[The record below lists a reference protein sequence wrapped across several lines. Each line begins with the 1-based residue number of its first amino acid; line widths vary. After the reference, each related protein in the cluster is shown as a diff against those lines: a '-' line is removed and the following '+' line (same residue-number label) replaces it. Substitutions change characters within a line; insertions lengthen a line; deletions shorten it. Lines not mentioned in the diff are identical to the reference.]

1 MTTIKSRRHTQ
12 RPPVVAAKT
21 LIVLA
26 TGILLLASNSGT
38 ADAQSTISSR
48 YVGRPSVI
56 VDLSVLDKFGPAPT
70 LAGLLRKGSTSLAPG
85 TAARAP
91 GQLLAPPKTL
101 PRSQLTIPKGMAS
114 KRPAPPPPK
123 PQLAVPRP
131 VAPKPP
137 AVAAVPR
144 TPVIPKPAAA
154 GDSKTTAKPAPAPAA
169 APAITAPAVPA
180 APKAVA
186 PKPPKAKIATPP
198 KPAIPAPP
206 KAPAAIPAPPKA
218 TAAIPAPPKAT
229 AAVPQIPVT
238 SKPIP
243 KAPSPPAATA
253 KTSSEQLAAR
263 TSQITVSDDGNK
275 LRILFGEESSNLPD
289 AATPVLEE
297 LAQKLNSDRKL
308 RILLYGF
315 AGGSPD
321 TPSKARRLSL
331 FRALAVRTQLMSYGV
346 RSTRMQLRALG
357 SRIEE
362 GPPDRVDIVVAN

>member
-1 MTTIKSRRHTQ
+1 MTTIKSRRYTQ
-12 RPPVVAAKT
+12 GPVVAARA
-21 LIVLA
+21 LVVLGA
-26 TGILLLASNSGT
+26 GFLLLVSNGGA

-70 LAGLLRKGSTSLAPG
+70 LASLLRKGSTSLTPG

-91 GQLLAPPKTL
+91 GQLLAPPKNL
-101 PRSQLTIPKGMAS
+101 PRSQLTIPKDIAS

-123 PQLAVPRP
+123 PRVVVRKPVPP
-131 VAPKPP
+131 TPP
-137 AVAAVPR
+137 AVAAVPK
-144 TPVIPKPAAA
+144 VPKAPTVPKSAAA
-154 GDSKTTAKPAPAPAA
+154 GNLKTAAKPAPIPPA
-169 APAITAPAVPA
+169 APAITAPALPAVPKTA
-180 APKAVA
+180 APKAA
-186 PKPPKAKIATPP
+186 KAKIATPP

-206 KAPAAIPAPPKA
+206 KAI
-218 TAAIPAPPKAT
+218 AAIPAPPKAT
-229 AAVPQIPVT
+229 AAVPQIPVV
-238 SKPIP
+238 SQPIP
-243 KAPSPPAATA
+243 KAPSPPAETA

-263 TSQITVSDDGNK
+263 TSPITVSDGGNK
-275 LRILFGEESSNLPD
+275 LRILFGEESSNLPE
-289 AATPVLEE
+289 AATPALEK
-297 LAQKLNSDRKL
+297 LAEKLNSDRKL
-308 RILLYGF
+308 RILLNGF

-357 SRIEE
+357 SRADE